1 MNNVFKEKLADDLG
15 IGRPIH
21 ITSEPICYDSDVS
34 VSTAE
39 TYSSTDF
46 CNVEHQK
53 TILEELTMPLLWS
66 FNVPID
72 ADGIVKYVGDLISE
86 NVGN

>member
-1 MNNVFKEKLADDLG
+1 
-15 IGRPIH
+15 
-21 ITSEPICYDSDVS
+21 
-34 VSTAE
+34 
-39 TYSSTDF
+39 
-46 CNVEHQK
+46 
-53 TILEELTMPLLWS
+53 MPLLWS